1 MASERYSERV
11 QKITREGGAGSME
24 KPKIAFDVDGVLGD
38 FLYQYSRYHKKIYP
52 DSGIDFRMITD
63 YGVPATCGILWSL
76 PGFYE
81 SMPVMEGA
89 KELVREFAEVC
100 EIHCVTATPA
110 FAKKVRKDWL
120 LQQFPEIEESRI
132 HFVDACDKQAFCIH
146 SGIDLLV
153 DDCPETCLSFPPEK
167 VYVFRW
173 EYNKNLKDMGY
184 KVGRFADLRGVLG

>member
-1 MASERYSERV
+1 MC
-11 QKITREGGAGSME
+11 GS
-24 KPKIAFDVDGVLGD
+24 
-38 FLYQYSRYHKKIYP
+38 
-52 DSGIDFRMITD
+52 
-63 YGVPATCGILWSL
+63 
-76 PGFYE
+76 
-81 SMPVMEGA
+81 
-89 KELVREFAEVC
+89 FAEVC

-132 HFVDACDKQAFCIH
+132 HFVDACDKQAFCID

>member
-1 MASERYSERV
+1 
-11 QKITREGGAGSME
+11 
-24 KPKIAFDVDGVLGD
+24 
-38 FLYQYSRYHKKIYP
+38 
-52 DSGIDFRMITD
+52 MITD
-63 YGVPATCGILWSL
+63 YGVPAACGILWSL

-132 HFVDACDKQAFCIH
+132 HFVDARKLVFH
-146 SGIDLLV
+146 SHRKKYMCFGGSTIK
-153 DDCPETCLSFPPEK
+153 T
-167 VYVFRW
+167 
-173 EYNKNLKDMGY
+173 
-184 KVGRFADLRGVLG
+184 